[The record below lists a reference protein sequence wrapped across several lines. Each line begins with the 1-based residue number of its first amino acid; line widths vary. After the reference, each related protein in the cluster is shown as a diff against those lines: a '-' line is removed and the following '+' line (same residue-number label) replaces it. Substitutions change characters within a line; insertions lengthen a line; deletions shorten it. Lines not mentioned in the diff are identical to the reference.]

1 MAYEEFVGKAIEF
14 HKQGDYARAVDM
26 YNRVMNRE
34 PTNNSLRFLM
44 ADAFLR
50 MEWNGLA
57 ANLLKLQVQD
67 EPENDQ
73 AICNLGVAYRKEN
86 YYEPAKKCWERCITL
101 KGDSVEV
108 CSNMAG
114 LYADSGH
121 PKEAM
126 EWLDRALKIDPENV
140 EANWQRSLALLTMGD
155 FDEGWKAYGWRTK
168 LGNYDNR
175 PNIKVP
181 MWDGLQVR
189 HLYIHGEQGV
199 GDEIMFLSCVDEAIK
214 SAMHVTLEVNR
225 KVAALARLTW
235 PHIDVVTDETPG
247 DYSAKIPIGSLAGM
261 YRRRIGDFPGK
272 AYLKPDPRRV
282 EFYRSRLEEFGKPPY
297 VAVAWV
303 GGIKQTRVVDRSM
316 SLSTLKPILEK
327 YSCVSAQYNDRNPA
341 IDVDAANNGLKKI
354 DEASAGGD
362 LAEQAALFKAVD
374 AVVTVQQ
381 TAVHVAGAVGTPC
394 FALIAHNPQWRYLQ
408 TGPRMPWY
416 DSVTLFRKPED
427 GEWPVG
433 QVMKALD
440 REFS

>member
-1 MAYEEFVGKAIEF
+1 MAYEEFVSKAIEV
-14 HKQGDYARAVDM
+14 HKKGDYPRAIDM
-26 YNRVMNRE
+26 YNRVFNRE

-57 ANLLKLQVQD
+57 ANLLKLQIQD

-86 YYEPAKKCWERCITL
+86 YYEPAKKCWERCIAL

-108 CSNMAG
+108 CNNMGG

-121 PKEAM
+121 PKEAL
-126 EWLDRALKIDPENV
+126 EWLDRALKIDPQDV
-140 EANWQRSLALLTMGD
+140 HSNWQRALALLTMGD
-155 FDEGWKAYGWRTK
+155 FEEGWKAYGWRTK
-168 LGNYDNR
+168 LENYDTR
-175 PNIKVP
+175 PNVKVP
-181 MWDGLQVR
+181 LWDGLQVR

-199 GDEIMFLSCVDEAIK
+199 GDEIMFLSCVDEAMK

-225 KVAALARLTW
+225 KVAALARMTW

-261 YRRRIGDFPGK
+261 YRRRMGDFPGK

-303 GGIKQTRVVDRSM
+303 GGIKQTRAVDRSM
-316 SLSTLKPILEK
+316 SLATLKPVLDK

-341 IDVDAANNGLKKI
+341 IDVVAAEQGLKKI

-416 DSVTLFRKPED
+416 DSVTLFRKPENGD
-427 GEWPVG
+427 WPVG
-433 QVMKALD
+433 QVMKALE
-440 REFS
+440 REFQ